1 MPDLFDPARFS
12 DLALA
17 KRIVLAPMA
26 SSRNVEQF
34 VRLQWQSRLL
44 KPTASNL

>member
-1 MPDLFDPARFS
+1 MLDLFDPARFG
-12 DLALA
+12 DLAHA

-34 VRLQWQSRLL
+34 FRLQWQSDLL
-44 KPTASNL
+44 QPTASNP